1 VASTLLKSLG
11 NDGTLPLQEKIGLA
25 MWILEDGHSLQEINT
40 RLRDIRSLV
49 DRRREQLLDASG
61 AIHEATADINHYV
74 RTTIREAQ
82 EVEGHKSGI
91 VKLDHEVKRL
101 EIQIAEGGRMSR
113 GSFDAVSPS
122 STEFEDIE
130 AYGKPLD
137 ERYDGYLQFDDDE
150 SVTSAKTV

>member
-1 VASTLLKSLG
+1 MASTLLKSLG
-11 NDGTLPLQEKIGLA
+11 NDGTLHLQERIDLA
-25 MWILEDGHSLQEINT
+25 SWILEDSPSLQEINT
-40 RLRDIRSLV
+40 RLRDIRSAV

-61 AIHEATADINHYV
+61 AIIEATADIHHYV
-74 RTTIREAQ
+74 RTTIGQAQ

-91 VKLDHEVKRL
+91 VKLGRCHKVKRL

-113 GSFDAVSPS
+113 DSFDAVSPS

-130 AYGKPLD
+130 ESLE
-137 ERYDGYLQFDDDE
+137 ERYDGYLRFDDDR